1 MPTPALRRALL
12 LGAVAS
18 CLLAGCSD
26 DSAATETS
34 TAQDAAAA
42 HDGGDDADGEA
53 DAAGSADGGDATDGG
68 NPVPDVLQFTD
79 APCQGPTPSAAALI
93 KAGKDTAKT
102 PWPAGSRVLPGGR
115 MVTPAGQQTAMVGF
129 PIAAKTLPDGV
140 HVAVLNT
147 GTAVRAIQVLR
158 LDDASI
164 AAEAELEDAFAGL
177 EVDGKSGTIWAAG
190 GEADRVE
197 AWKLA
202 DSVTETGAKV
212 LQPVMQIPVKGYPAG
227 LSLSADGGELRV
239 GAYYAEKVVYLDTAK
254 GSQTGETALGHRAY
268 GLLELPAD
276 ANGQGA
282 ELVVAGFG
290 TRSLSRID
298 LGTRKVI
305 ATLEVGSNPRGMAV
319 SSDGSR
325 LWVALSDEHAVVT
338 LDRATGKE
346 LSRTLIGE
354 AGLGLT
360 AGLGG
365 AVGPGAKGSLAAD
378 AILPGSSPSPLLL
391 DEARGEL
398 LVVRAADNAIDIRD
412 PDTLARKGALPTGW
426 YPTDVVL
433 AQGGKTLV
441 VTEGKGIGAGPVFE
455 SSGKKAMKGAVTI
468 VDRAGLDLVAA
479 TAAADTNL
487 RRPESLLPFDCKGVF
502 PVPTA
507 PGGPTPIKR
516 IVLIVRENKTYD
528 SVLGDLEG
536 GDGDKEIVEFGPTIT
551 PNLHA
556 LAKAYTAHDNFYA
569 DSENSHQGHLWLT
582 SSFVNDY
589 VERTWTEGSRNGS
602 AIKTDPVMDRAQ
614 PDFGTFFTL
623 LIRHGID
630 FRIFGEVVGTSGKDK
645 GPDGVEQTVM
655 SHVDAEYPG
664 IFYNTEIPDVDKAEH
679 VVKRLI
685 DEDNWP
691 PFVYIL
697 LPCDHTYGTKKGKK
711 TPESMV
717 HDNDVAT
724 GRIVDAISH
733 SKYWNETA
741 VFITQDDSQSGS
753 DHVDYHRSL
762 LVVAS
767 PWAKRGHVSHVHLS
781 FPSLFRTFELIFGL
795 PPMSRFDAMAAP
807 LYDAFTMQP
816 EPKPYAYAPR
826 TLPVRFNGGKADWMS
841 RLSAWMDFSGPD
853 RNPDL
858 GALLHYYRLGRVL
871 EGSRIAP
878 MIRGEKPW
886 TPPPG
891 RRDLADFDDDDDDD
905 AEEADAHDAAM
916 AYAREYFRKHPEKRA
931 CWSRKVPGCQWKRG
945 E

>member
-1 MPTPALRRALL
+1 MPTLLLRRGLL
-12 LGAVAS
+12 LAVVGS
-18 CLLAGCSD
+18 LAFAACSD
-26 DSAATETS
+26 DPTGP
-34 TAQDAAAA
+34 DAAAA
-42 HDGGDDADGEA
+42 VDAGADTATAADTAVADA
-53 DAAGSADGGDATDGG
+53 DAAGRGAADGAADAA
-68 NPVPDVLQFTD
+68 NPGPDVLQFSD
-79 APCQGPTPSAAALI
+79 VPCEGPTPSAAALV
-93 KAGKDTAKT
+93 KAGKDTAST

-115 MVTPAGQQTAMVGF
+115 MVTPAGTQTAMVGF
-129 PIAAKTLPDGV
+129 PIAAKALPDGV

-164 AAEAELEDAFAGL
+164 AAEVELEDAFAGL
-177 EVDGKSGTIWAAG
+177 AVDGKSGIIWAAG
-190 GEADRVE
+190 GDADRVE
-197 AWKLA
+197 AWQLA
-202 DSVTETGAKV
+202 ESVTETGVKV
-212 LQPVMQIPVKGYPAG
+212 LQPVMQIPVGGYPAG

-239 GAYYAEKVVYLDTAK
+239 GSYYGEKVVYLDTAK
-254 GSQTGETALGHRAY
+254 GSVSGETKLGHRAY

-298 LGTRKVI
+298 LASRKVT
-305 ATLEVGSNPRGMAV
+305 AALEVGSNPQGMAV

-325 LWVALSDEHAVVT
+325 LWVALSDEHVVVT

-346 LSRTLIGE
+346 LARTLIGE
-354 AGLGLT
+354 PGLGLT

-378 AILPGSSPSPLLL
+378 AILPGSSPSTLLL

-412 PDTLARKGALPTGW
+412 PDTLARKGAIPTGW

-433 AQGGKTLV
+433 ADGGKTLV
-441 VTEGKGIGAGPVFE
+441 VAEGKGIGAGPVYE
-455 SSGKKAMKGAVTI
+455 TSGKKAMKGAVTI
-468 VDRAGLDLVAA
+468 VDRAGLDLAAA

-536 GDGDKEIVEFGPTIT
+536 ADGDKEIVEFGPTIT

-623 LIRHGID
+623 LIRSGID
-630 FRIFGEVVGTSGKDK
+630 FRIFGEVVGTSGKEK
-645 GPDGVEQTVM
+645 GPDGVQQTVM
-655 SHVDAEYPG
+655 SHVDAEFPG

-685 DEDNWP
+685 DEDDWP

-767 PWAKRGHVSHVHLS
+767 PWAKRGHISHVHTS

-795 PPMSRFDAMAAP
+795 PPMSRFDALAAP
-807 LYDAFTMQP
+807 LFDAFTMQP

-891 RRDLADFDDDDDDD
+891 RRDLADFDDDD

-916 AYAREYFRKHPEKRA
+916 AYARAYFREHPEKRA
-931 CWSRKVPGCQWKRG
+931 CWSRKVPGCAWKRG
-945 E
+945 R